1 MGLLQQ
7 GAGNFYMENEMSGM
21 SVAAVPNLKPKP
33 KRDYRGLLVRVVR
46 QGFIYLFI
54 AVVTY
59 GFFQFSHQHLLQ
71 TIQIDGCSMSPTLPN
86 AKCYLLNR
94 VVYLIREPKPRDI
107 VVLRDPE
114 TSGYAVKRVVARP
127 GDSVYVK
134 GGQLFVNGQLLPEP
148 YLEEG
153 TKTFASSHYRSQM
166 WICGVGQ
173 YFVLGDNR
181 NNSADSRVYGAV
193 PRQNIL
199 GTVTP

>member
-1 MGLLQQ
+1 
-7 GAGNFYMENEMSGM
+7 MEQKL
-21 SVAAVPNLKPKP
+21 SVQTEAEQAKPNLKPK
-33 KRDYRGLLVRVVR
+33 RDYPALLARIVK
-46 QGFIYLFI
+46 QALIYLVI

-59 GFFQFSHQHLLQ
+59 GFFQFSHQYLLQ
-71 TIQIDGCSMSPTLPN
+71 TVQIDGCSMSPTLPN

-94 VVYLIREPKPRDI
+94 VVYLVREPKPKDI

-114 TSGYAVKRVVARP
+114 DHGYAVKRIVAKP

-134 GGQLFVNGQLLPEP
+134 GGQLFVNGKALPEP
-148 YLEEG
+148 YLENG
-153 TKTFASSHYRSQM
+153 TKTFASSQYRAQM
-166 WICGVGQ
+166 WICGVDQ

>member
-1 MGLLQQ
+1 MDLQISKPT
-7 GAGNFYMENEMSGM
+7 GENST
-21 SVAAVPNLKPKP
+21 SPNRKPT
-33 KRDYRGLLVRVVR
+33 RDYAGMLQWVLKHGL
-46 QGFIYLFI
+46 IYLAL

-71 TIQIDGCSMSPTLPN
+71 TVQIEGCSMAPTLPN

-94 VVYLIREPKPRDI
+94 VVYLIREPKPTEI

-114 TSGYAVKRVVARP
+114 TNGFAIKRIVARP

-134 GGQLFVNGQLLPEP
+134 GGQIFVNGKLMAEP
-148 YLEEG
+148 YLERG
-153 TKTFASSHYRSQM
+153 TKTFTSARFRAQM
-166 WICGVGQ
+166 WICGVDQ

-181 NNSADSRVYGAV
+181 NNSADSRIYGAV

-199 GTVTP
+199 GMVTP